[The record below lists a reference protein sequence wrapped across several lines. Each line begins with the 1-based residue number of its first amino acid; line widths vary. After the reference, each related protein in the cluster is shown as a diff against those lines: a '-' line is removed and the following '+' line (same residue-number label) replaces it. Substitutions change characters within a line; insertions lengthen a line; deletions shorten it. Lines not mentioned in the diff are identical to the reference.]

1 MATKK
6 PLNVTDESRSVPM
19 TIFLLAWPVFIEQI
33 FSTLVSFA
41 DTAMVGALGKEATAA
56 ISISN
61 SPIFLLNGVI
71 MSLGIGITT
80 MIGHAVGAGDEK
92 RARALMRHTFLV
104 LLYVGVPI
112 TAIVAALSRMIPLWM
127 GAGPDIIDSAT
138 RYNLIVAAG
147 RIFMLSSMVLNSAF
161 RGYGDTKTPMILNII
176 MNVINVVGNYLLIN
190 PTRKI
195 SVFGMEMTMIGAGW
209 GVEGAAVATALGM
222 TVSGVMALVIA
233 FKKSNPYHISLA
245 EKGALIPDKEITRQV
260 FRISFPA
267 MLERICMSSS
277 GIFVTSS
284 IATLGTVSIAANSL
298 FLSAE
303 GLSFMPA
310 FAFQMAITT
319 LVAQSLGAKK
329 PALAKKFLN
338 WTLIIGSVVMAV
350 ATVALYVFATPLI
363 RVFTPDQ
370 EVIALAA
377 KCLQIVAL
385 IQIPQ
390 MIAWVFGGLLRG
402 AGDTKIIF
410 YISASTNWGIRTLF
424 SVLVIRLFH
433 MDLIA
438 TVWVMCIEILIRL
451 VLLYLRYRSGKWEH
465 IMDKK

>member
-1 MATKK
+1 MAAKK

-33 FSTLVSFA
+33 FTTLVSFA

-71 MSLGIGITT
+71 MSLGIGVTT
-80 MIGHAVGAGDEK
+80 MIGHAVGAGDE
-92 RARALMRHTFLV
+92 ARAKSLMRHAFLV

-127 GAGPDIIDSAT
+127 GAGPDIIDAAT
-138 RYNLIVAAG
+138 RYNLIVSAG
-147 RIFMLSSMVLNSAF
+147 RIFMLASMVLNSAF
-161 RGYGDTKTPMILNII
+161 RGYGDTKTPMYLNII
-176 MNVINVVGNYLLIN
+176 MNVVNVVGNYLLIN
-190 PTRKI
+190 PTRQI
-195 SVFGMEMTMIGAGW
+195 TVFGVSFTMIGAGW

-222 TVSGVMALVIA
+222 TVAGVMALCIA
-233 FKKSNPYHISLA
+233 FKRTNPYRISL
-245 EKGALIPDKEITRQV
+245 KGAGAFKPDKTLTRQI
-260 FRISFPA
+260 FKISFPA

-303 GLSFMPA
+303 SLSYMPA

-329 PALAKKFLN
+329 PDLAQRFLK
-338 WTLIIGSVVMAV
+338 WTMIMGSVIMA
-350 ATVALYVFATPLI
+350 ATTVLLFVFATPLI
-363 RVFTPDQ
+363 GIFTPDE
-370 EVIALAA
+370 EVIALGA
-377 KCLQIVAL
+377 KCLQIVAV

-390 MIAWVFGGLLRG
+390 MAAWVFGGLLRG

-410 YISASTNWGIRTLF
+410 YITASTNWGIRTLF
-424 SVLVIRLFH
+424 SVLAIRLFH
-433 MDLIA
+433 LDLTA
-438 TVWVMCIEILIRL
+438 TIWVMCIEIMVRLI
-451 VLLYLRYRSGKWEH
+451 LLYARYKTGKWKNV
-465 IMDKK
+465 MDKV